1 MTAPVDTQG
10 STGRARADAMKI
22 VRRYVVI
29 SAGAGLI
36 NVPILDVSALAGVH
50 IALIKEITEYYSHEF
65 SEHTAKSVLIAIG
78 ASLIPGSLGSI
89 LGRRLLH
96 ALPFITP
103 GIGFAGMSAC
113 SALVSYGLGTM
124 FIRHFEAGGTLLDFD
139 VEHLHLAF
147 SRS

>member
-1 MTAPVDTQG
+1 MTEAIDTHG
-10 STGRARADAMKI
+10 STRTHAGAMAI
-22 VRRYVVI
+22 VRRYVVL

-36 NVPILDVSALAGVH
+36 NIPILDVSALAGVH
-50 IALIKEITEYYSHEF
+50 IALIKEVTEYYGHEF
-65 SEHTAKSVLIAIG
+65 SEHTAKSILIAIG
-78 ASLIPGSLGSI
+78 ASLIPGSFGSI
-89 LGRRLLH
+89 LGRRLLQ
-96 ALPFITP
+96 AMPFISP
-103 GIGFAGMSAC
+103 GLGQAGMSAC